1 MISEKLNFEILRELS
16 EKSDFHEKAIFLQE
30 VMTKCNKLIATLHKK
45 HNAEYVEEV
54 EIKTTI
60 EESSEEEQPV

>member
-16 EKSDFHEKAIFLQE
+16 EKSDIHEKAIFLQE
-30 VMTKCNKLIATLHKK
+30 VMTKCNKLIALLQKK
-45 HNAEYVEEV
+45 HTAEYVEEV
-54 EIKTTI
+54 EIKTTT